1 MKRFL
6 SILLALALLMS
17 LVSVSAVAEGE
28 KELLTI
34 DIYDAAANYHGI
46 QKGWFGKVVK
56 DKFNLELNIIA
67 PQVAGQELFATRAEE
82 GNLGDIVV
90 VDKKDFSDLLQA
102 GLVRDISDKIVG
114 CENIMKFKTQ
124 IDVYNKGLTGE
135 EGKYY
140 GIPSEMTDTSPTDL
154 TDDVIYSSPMLRW
167 DLYKQ
172 IGMPEIKDL
181 DGLLDALAKIHEIH
195 PKNDD
200 GDPAYPFTLWAD
212 WDGNDNM
219 IGIANVV
226 QLTTWYGEK
235 IKQSAILKPDNTF
248 SPIYDRAN
256 AYYKI
261 TKWLNKAYQMGLV
274 DPESGEQDWNSV
286 MNKLQTGRA
295 DLMWYSWEV
304 GFWNSTDR
312 LADGTAFIFIPVADQ
327 QYYADAD
334 RYYGSDRMFGIGS
347 KVEGEKYDRIMEFLD
362 WYASPE
368 GLTLQHAGIEGLN
381 YTVGEDGKFIPFHDD
396 ALMANLPV
404 PDEYVG
410 EDGVVGYNDG
420 NNAINQWI
428 GSSICMNPNTEE
440 RYAMKFWKSYKDMT
454 MTEMKKEWQEH
465 FGAEDAVDYMKKNN
479 QLLASPSVDF
489 TPASDEGDIA
499 AMRVDVNKTLCTYT
513 WQLIFAE
520 NDDDFEAL
528 WDAMVEKMDGFG
540 YKELYENDVAVYQ
553 EEVNAKVAAAQ

>member
-90 VDKKDFSDLLQA
+90 ADKKDFSDLLQA

-181 DGLLDALAKIHEIH
+181 DGLLDVLAKIHEIH

>member
-6 SILLALALLMS
+6 SLLLICVMVCSMGMFSALA
-17 LVSVSAVAEGE
+17 EE
-28 KELLTI
+28 ELLTI

-46 QKGWFGKVVK
+46 QTGWFAKVVK
-56 DKFNLELNIIA
+56 DRFNLELNIIA
-67 PQVAGQELFATRAEE
+67 PQVAGNELYATCAEE

-90 VDKKDFSDLLQA
+90 VDKKDFSDLLKA
-102 GLVRDISDKIVG
+102 GLVRDISDKLVE
-114 CENIMKFKTQ
+114 CENIMQFKTQ

-140 GIPSEMTDTSPTDL
+140 GIPSEMTDTSPTTL

-167 DLYKQ
+167 DLYTE
-172 IGMPEIKDL
+172 IGRPKIENL
-181 DGLLDALAKIHEIH
+181 DDLLDALKKIQDLH
-195 PKNDD
+195 PTNEA
-200 GDPAYPFTLWAD
+200 GDPAYALSLWAD

-248 SPIYDRAN
+248 SEIYDREN

-274 DPESGEQDWNSV
+274 DPESGEQDWTSI

-295 DLMWYSWEV
+295 YLMWYSWEV
-304 GFWNSTDR
+304 GFWNSVDR
-312 LADGTAFIFIPVADQ
+312 LNNGTAFIFIPVGDQ
-327 QYYADAD
+327 LYYADAD

-347 KVEGEKYDRIMEFLD
+347 KVEGEKYDRIMKFLD

-368 GLTLQHAGIEGLN
+368 GVTFQHAGIEGLN
-381 YTVGEDGKFIPFHDD
+381 YTVGDDGKFIPFHDD

-404 PDEYVG
+404 PEEYG
-410 EDGVVGYNDG
+410 GGGYNDG

-428 GSSICMNPNTEE
+428 ASSICVNPLTGE
-440 RYAMKFWKSYKDMT
+440 RYAQKFWQSYKDMT
-454 MTEMKKEWQEH
+454 MTEMKKEWQEY
-465 FGAEDAVDYMKKNN
+465 FQAEDAVDYMKKNN

-489 TPASDEGDIA
+489 TPDPDSNDIA
-499 AMRVDVNKTLCTYT
+499 SIRVDVNKQLCTYT
-513 WQLIFAE
+513 WQLIFCE
-520 NDDDFEAL
+520 TDDDFEAL
-528 WDAMVEKMDGFG
+528 WDKMVEKLDGFG
-540 YKELYENDVAVYQ
+540 YKELYAYDCGIYQAEVDAKIAAV
-553 EEVNAKVAAAQ
+553 K

>member
-235 IKQSAILKPDNTF
+235 IKQRAILKPDNTF

-368 GLTLQHAGIEGLN
+368 GLPLQHAGIEGLN

-465 FGAEDAVDYMKKNN
+465 FGAEDSVDYMKKNN

>member
-327 QYYADAD
+327 LYYADAD

>member
-172 IGMPEIKDL
+172 IGIPEIKDL

-295 DLMWYSWEV
+295 DVMWYSWEV

>member
-465 FGAEDAVDYMKKNN
+465 FGAEDSVDYMKKNN